1 MKEKRYLATAEFY
14 VFETDDDIAEM
25 MARSIAKDIAQ
36 KHDGSCA
43 VVVKLQRAP
52 FGRAGLQEQ
61 EQIKLKA

>member
-14 VFETDDDIAEM
+14 VFETDDVVAEM

-43 VVVKLQRAP
+43 VVVKLQPAP